1 MLWKRYS
8 EYTGWNFAAFLD
20 SLYTY
25 VLILCVYSMSMYCW
39 GVVSHILCL
48 YATLSKF
55 SKRKPLHLVPRGA
68 VILDNWTR
76 GLLFRSMDIFSA
88 KLKQTEIQWSVMYN
102 NPWQLGLLYSWRQ
115 VHRKQLLYLSS
126 LYTSLLWLKHT
137 RMTRHCKIMSQ
148 KFVSTCCLMS
158 DLLQGANLAVFM
170 LVWRVNSWNMIFAS
184 WPTLSLGDMVWWHV
198 QAQTTSI
205 LRVSNDYTIKI
216 TRSYWRNEIAEQDLL
231 EYLGCEKY
239 YFNRILV

>member
-8 EYTGWNFAAFLD
+8 DYTGWNFAAFLD
-20 SLYTY
+20 NLYTY
-25 VLILCVYSMSMYCW
+25 VLILCVYSMSMYFW

-68 VILDNWTR
+68 VILDNWTW
-76 GLLFRSMDIFSA
+76 GLLFQSMDIFSA